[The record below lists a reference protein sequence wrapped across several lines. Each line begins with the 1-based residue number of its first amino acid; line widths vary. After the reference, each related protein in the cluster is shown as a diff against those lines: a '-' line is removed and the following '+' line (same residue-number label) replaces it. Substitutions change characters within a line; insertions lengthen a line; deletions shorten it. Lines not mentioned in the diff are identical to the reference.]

1 MEELFKELIRMEE
14 LSRMRKLLRDTLQI
28 GKKADELTENSRLF
42 GGIPEFDSVAIIS
55 VVMAIE
61 AEYGVKIPD
70 RELSADVFETLGSL
84 NRFVSKKTS
93 PIRAR

>member
-1 MEELFKELIRMEE
+1 MEDFD
-14 LSRMRKLLRDTLQI
+14 RMRNVLRDTLQI
-28 GKKADELTENSRLF
+28 GTRADDLTESSRLF

-55 VVMAIE
+55 VVMALE

-84 NRFVSKKTS
+84 SRFISKKTGATRSES
-93 PIRAR
+93 PTGLRHRP

>member
-1 MEELFKELIRMEE
+1 MADLG
-14 LSRMRKLLRDTLQI
+14 RMRSLLRDTLQI
-28 GKKADELTENSRLF
+28 GERADDLNENSRLF
-42 GGIPEFDSVAIIS
+42 GAIPEFDSVAIIS

-84 NRFVSKKTS
+84 DKFVSHKVS
-93 PIRAR
+93 SSRADG

>member
-1 MEELFKELIRMEE
+1 MAELD
-14 LSRMRKLLRDTLQI
+14 RMRNLLRDTLHI
-28 GKKADELTENSRLF
+28 GKKADALTEDSRLF

-84 NRFVSKKTS
+84 SRFVSRKTGS
-93 PIRAR
+93 SVSREAAKL